1 MDYLQYP
8 ILLKQVLRRGIL
20 YHKRQGR
27 TEDDAALNLV
37 YNLWYSNNNY
47 KNFEQTYKGLFDTD
61 PWEIL
66 SEYYFLDKDE
76 VMRHLPKPKF

>member
-1 MDYLQYP
+1 MDYLAYP

-20 YHKRQGR
+20 YHLRQGR

-37 YNLWYSNNNY
+37 YNLWYSNHGY
-47 KNFEQTYKGLFDTD
+47 EKFKQTYLGLFDSD

-66 SEYYFLDKDE
+66 SEYFFLDKDQ
-76 VMRHLPKPKF
+76 VMRGLPKPKF